1 MTIREAL
8 LEATHLLESHHI
20 SNARLQAEVILAHCI
35 SADRTYIYTHD
46 DRALTEIESQS
57 LEDALYDRISG
68 TPLQYIVGRQ
78 EFYGRDFHVNPAV
91 LIPRPETEH
100 IIESVLELRPADGS
114 RILDV
119 GTGSGC
125 IAVTLALEVKGGE
138 VFASDISEIALQVA
152 RSNALTLGADVQFVC
167 MDLLDAIEGQF
178 DFIISNPPYVRPGDM
193 TRLQREVREHEP
205 HVALFSP
212 VTDDDEVGIYR
223 RLVAAAYDRLRP
235 GGYLV
240 MEIGIGMD
248 ERVLGIMDSRWEKLP
263 TRCDLQGIPR
273 TLVVRKLPADHCPE
287 LA

>member
-46 DRALTEIESQS
+46 DRALTQTEIQS
-57 LEDALYDRISG
+57 LEDALYGRISG
-68 TPLQYIVGRQ
+68 IPLQYIVGRQ
-78 EFYGRDFHVNPAV
+78 EFYGRDFHVNAAV

-100 IIESVLELRPADGS
+100 IVEAVLELRPADGS

-125 IAVTLALEVKGGE
+125 IAVTMALEVKGGE

-152 RSNALTLGADVQFVC
+152 RSNALTLGADVRFVC
-167 MDLLDAIEGQF
+167 MDLLGAIEGQF

-235 GGYLV
+235 GGYLI
-240 MEIGIGMD
+240 MEVGIGMD
-248 ERVLGIMDSRWEKLP
+248 ERVLGVMDSRWEKLP
-263 TRCDLQGIPR
+263 TKCDLQCIPR
-273 TLVVRKLPADHCPE
+273 TVVTRRQAVL
-287 LA
+287 